1 MEHSVAGQLRKAR
14 LDRKLNVNQ
23 AAKWASVT
31 WRAWRAWESDAPSKR
46 KPSPAA
52 LRLFF
57 LRAGIPIPND
67 LREYLDPHRRS
78 HVISIT
84 SSKGGVGKSPI
95 TVNVAACLAFKGMR
109 VAIITDDAVYRSMVS
124 AGEGPEA
131 NSLVSAVDIYDLR
144 DVVIHPSEAK
154 NLAKQIAR
162 NLEACPE
169 KEVAHLYLREDVD
182 TLKRKKQ
189 SAHTLDNLKQKY
201 DYLLLDVKYDLKLLK
216 DNCDIIAVI
225 VDSYCML
232 SVRAAGRFL
241 ERLKDEPSRKKLPK
255 IFSLLTRYDI
265 GGQSRELVEFLGDR
279 KDISPEVFEKLRSE
293 RYQRYQYR
301 ESIFRKIMELPIP
314 PLSVRLTSAHDVVI
328 DNFNEE
334 KSIWEGYCYFH
345 SLLDIA
351 HHSPAAAECMSLT
364 EELID
369 MRL

>member
-1 MEHSVAGQLRKAR
+1 MGRSVAGQLRKAR
-14 LDRKLNVNQ
+14 LDRKLNVHQ
-23 AAKWASVT
+23 AAMWASVT
-31 WRAWRAWESDAPSKR
+31 WRAWRAWESDSPSKR

-57 LRAGIPIPND
+57 LRAGIPIPDD
-67 LREYLDPHRRS
+67 LREYLDPQRKS

-95 TVNVAACLAFKGMR
+95 TVNVAACMALKGMR

-124 AGEGPEA
+124 AGERPEA

-154 NLAKQIAR
+154 NLAKQIDR
-162 NLEACPE
+162 DLQTYPD
-169 KEVAHLYLREDVD
+169 KEVAHLYMREDID
-182 TLKRKKQ
+182 TLKRKQQ
-189 SAHTLDNLKQKY
+189 SVHTLGNLKQKY

-216 DNCDIIAVI
+216 DNCDIIGVI

-241 ERLKDEPSRKKLPK
+241 QRLKDEPSRKKSPK

-265 GGQSRELVEFLGDR
+265 GGQSRELVEFLGNR
-279 KDISPEVFEKLRSE
+279 KDISQKVVDKLRNE

-301 ESIFRKIMELPIP
+301 ETIFRKIMELPIP
-314 PLSVRLTSAHDVVI
+314 PLSVRLTSAHEVVI
-328 DNFNEE
+328 DGYNEE

-345 SLLDIA
+345 SLPDIA
-351 HHSPAAAECMSLT
+351 PHSPAAAECMSLT

>member
-1 MEHSVAGQLRKAR
+1 MGHSVAGQLRKAR

-124 AGEGPEA
+124 AGEGPES

-154 NLAKQIAR
+154 NLAKKIDR
-162 NLEACPE
+162 DLEACPD
-169 KEVAHLYLREDVD
+169 KEIAHLYLREDID
-182 TLKRKKQ
+182 TLKRKQQ
-189 SAHTLDNLKQKY
+189 SVHTLDNLKQKY
-201 DYLLLDVKYDLKLLK
+201 EYLLLDVKYDFKLLK

-225 VDSYCML
+225 VDSYCVL
-232 SVRAAGRFL
+232 SVRAARRFID
-241 ERLKDEPSRKKLPK
+241 RLKDEPSRKKLPK

-279 KDISPEVFEKLRSE
+279 KDISPEVFEKLRNE
-293 RYQRYQYR
+293 RYQRYRYR

-328 DNFNEE
+328 DSFNEE
-334 KSIWEGYCYFH
+334 KSIWEGCCYFH
-345 SLLDIA
+345 SLPDIA
-351 HHSPAAAECMSLT
+351 PHSPAAAECMSLT